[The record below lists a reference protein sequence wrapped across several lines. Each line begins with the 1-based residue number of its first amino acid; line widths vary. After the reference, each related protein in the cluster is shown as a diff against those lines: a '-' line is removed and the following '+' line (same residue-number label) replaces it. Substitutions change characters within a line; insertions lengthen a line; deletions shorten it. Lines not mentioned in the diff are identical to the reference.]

1 MPMSSIR
8 QNKVAALIQRE
19 LANYFLVHSRS
30 KYTGAMISVTTV
42 RVSPDLGL
50 AKVYIS
56 IFNGTAS
63 RDEVFNMVENNAKEI
78 RAHFANETK
87 KQLRVAPQF
96 MFFLDDSLDYA
107 SEIDRL
113 LKKK

>member
-1 MPMSSIR
+1 MSSIR

-30 KYTGAMISVTTV
+30 RYAGAMISVTTV
-42 RVSPDLGL
+42 RVSPDLAL

-56 IFNGTAS
+56 IFNATAPK
-63 RDEVFNMVENNAKEI
+63 DEVFKQVEANAKEI
-78 RAHFANETK
+78 RSHFAAQTK
-87 KQLRVAPQF
+87 GQLRATPQF

>member
-1 MPMSSIR
+1 MSSIR

-42 RVSPDLGL
+42 RIAPDLSL
-50 AKVYIS
+50 ARVYLS
-56 IFNGTAS
+56 IFNGTLPKE
-63 RDEVFNMVENNAKEI
+63 EVFNLVEANNKEI
-78 RAHFANETK
+78 RASFATQTK
-87 KQLRVAPQF
+87 GQLRATPQF
-96 MFFLDDSLDYA
+96 QFILDDSLDYA
-107 SEIDRL
+107 NEIDRL

>member
-1 MPMSSIR
+1 MSSIR

-19 LANYFLVHSRS
+19 LANYFLVHARS
-30 KYTGAMISVTTV
+30 KYAGAMISVTTV
-42 RVSPDLGL
+42 RVSPDLAL
-50 AKVYIS
+50 AKVYLS

-63 RDEVFNMVENNAKEI
+63 KEEVFKLVENNAKDI
-78 RAHFANETK
+78 RSHFASQTK
-87 KQLRVAPQF
+87 GQLRATPQF